1 LREHHHYEKISGK
14 KFGSYLYCTEM
25 INLFI
30 ESFDFLL
37 KPGKSSF
44 LRIPDRSPGQA
55 QESIPLL
62 SFLRKQESIV
72 FDNFLDS
79 GFHRND
85 IFGRNLKGLL
95 LVKGKGTK
103 T

>member
-25 INLFI
+25 INFFI

-55 QESIPLL
+55 
-62 SFLRKQESIV
+62 QESIV

>member
-1 LREHHHYEKISGK
+1 MPSIILRIYHDEKISGK
-14 KFGSYLYCTEM
+14 KLGSYLYCTEM

-30 ESFDFLL
+30 VSFEFLL
-37 KPGKSSF
+37 KPGKS
-44 LRIPDRSPGQA
+44 
-55 QESIPLL
+55 

-95 LVKGKGTK
+95 LFKDKRTK